1 MRSLDAPGRVTPR
14 YGLLYIA
21 SSISPSPV
29 QHNTMSSHTS
39 SSRHH
44 RSRSRSRSPSRRHRS
59 DSPRQSG
66 HRHRHH
72 RHRHDEH
79 RRHRGSKKR
88 APTPPPLLPLTL
100 PLNAT
105 PISTHDYRD
114 LELIFTSYLDIQKNL
129 AFDELDEREARGRFK
144 SFVKH

>member
-1 MRSLDAPGRVTPR
+1 
-14 YGLLYIA
+14 
-21 SSISPSPV
+21 
-29 QHNTMSSHTS
+29 MSSHTS
-39 SSRHH
+39 SSRRH
-44 RSRSRSRSPSRRHRS
+44 RSRSRSRSPSRRRQRS
-59 DSPRQSG
+59 DSPHQSG

-72 RHRHDEH
+72 RHRHHEH
-79 RRHRGSKKR
+79 RRRRGSKKG
-88 APTPPPLLPLTL
+88 APTPLPLLPVTL

-105 PISTHDYRD
+105 PISTRDYRD

>member
-1 MRSLDAPGRVTPR
+1 MIYSLAAPS
-14 YGLLYIA
+14 L
-21 SSISPSPV
+21 SPV
-29 QHNTMSSHTS
+29 QRNTMSSHTS
-39 SSRHH
+39 SSRRH
-44 RSRSRSRSPSRRHRS
+44 RSRSRSRSPSRRRQRS
-59 DSPRQSG
+59 DSPHQSG

-72 RHRHDEH
+72 RHRHHEH
-79 RRHRGSKKR
+79 RRRRGSKKG
-88 APTPPPLLPLTL
+88 APTPLPLLPVTL

-105 PISTHDYRD
+105 PISTRDYRD